1 MTIQRVRVVMNNWPG
16 APGYINF
23 YENSDVVSHEPYRV
37 FFDAIK
43 ALVPIGLTFQVPG
56 IGDILSEETGNI
68 IGSYSFTTPAL
79 VTGTGNATYPNGV
92 GACVDWLTAGVVA
105 GRRVMG
111 RTFLVPLTNVAYD
124 TNGTL
129 TPTALTTL
137 QNAALAL
144 STALGADFV
153 IWSRPF
159 EGGPG
164 GVPAA
169 RAGSVHAVVSAK
181 VPDLAAQL
189 RSRRT

>member
-92 GACVDWLTAGVVA
+92 GACIDWLTTGVVA

-111 RTFLVPLTNVAYD
+111 RTFLVPMATSIYD

-129 TPTALTTL
+129 TPTAITTIG
-137 QNAALAL
+137 AAA
-144 STALGADFV
+144 TALIAAMTPKFL

-159 EGGPG
+159 AGGPG

-169 RAGSVHAVVSAK
+169 RSGSVH
-181 VPDLAAQL
+181 
-189 RSRRT
+189 